1 MYPFRILA
9 IKKDGKHLFRVVYQ
23 SNECY
28 GWEGSG
34 PQIYRQRMIK
44 IRSVSVPEITEVFEN
59 GKETVVYLR
68 GINKRRDHYLFH
80 KDSAVDILDLE
91 HINQVFK
98 ISYSQNEP
106 TN

>member
-28 GWEGSG
+28 GWDDSG

-44 IRSVSVPEITEVFEN
+44 IRSVSIPEITEVYEDD
-59 GKETVVYLR
+59 KETVVYLR

-98 ISYSQNEP
+98 ISYPQNEP